1 MDLIQVTVQTP
12 EELTDIITAELSQV
26 GYDTFMETEN
36 GLCAYITEDI
46 FSEAALQAV
55 LQKYQQ
61 VAALPYST
69 DKIPHQNW
77 NEEWEKNFEPLLI
90 SGICSVRASFHPRPE
105 NVPYDIVINPKMS
118 FGTGHHETTTLM
130 IQNQLELEQVNKR
143 VLDMGCGTGILAIL
157 AVKLQAREVVA
168 VDIEDWTVENARENA
183 ALNQTQVE
191 VRLGNI
197 DVVRH
202 DQPYDIILA
211 NINRNVLLADIPV
224 YATLLCPGGSL
235 VMSGFY
241 TEDLDAILAV
251 SLANNLV
258 YRSKR
263 DKNNWVSVVFEKNK
277 SD

>member
-1 MDLIQVTVQTP
+1 MDFIQVTVQTP

-46 FSEAALQAV
+46 FSETELQAV

-61 VAALPYST
+61 VADLPYST
-69 DKIPHQNW
+69 DKIPQQNW

-90 SGICSVRASFHPRPE
+90 SGICSVRASFHPQPE
-105 NVPYDIVINPKMS
+105 NVTYDIVINPKMS

-130 IQNQLELEQVNKR
+130 IQNQLDMDHKGKR

-157 AVKLQAREVVA
+157 AGKLGAREVVA

-183 ALNQTQVE
+183 ALNNTPVE
-191 VRLGNI
+191 VRLGDI
-197 DVVRH
+197 EVVRQ
-202 DQPYDIILA
+202 DQPYNIILA

-224 YATLLCPGGSL
+224 YALLLKPGATLI
-235 VMSGFY
+235 MSGFY
-241 TEDLDAILAV
+241 IEDLDAILDVAQ
-251 SLANNLV
+251 ANNLV
-258 YRSKR
+258 YKSVRE
-263 DKNNWVSVVFEKNK
+263 KNNWISVVMTRIL